1 VGGDTLAGLLRTM
14 AQGTAIAA
22 CGNAGGNELHTTV
35 LPFILR
41 GVSVLGIDSNYC
53 PVERRRAAWDRLA
66 RDLPREALQRMVR
79 RASLS
84 DVPALSQ
91 DILKGELQGRVVVDV
106 Q

>member
-1 VGGDTLAGLLRTM
+1 M
-14 AQGTAIAA
+14 AQGSAIAA

-79 RASLS
+79 RATLR